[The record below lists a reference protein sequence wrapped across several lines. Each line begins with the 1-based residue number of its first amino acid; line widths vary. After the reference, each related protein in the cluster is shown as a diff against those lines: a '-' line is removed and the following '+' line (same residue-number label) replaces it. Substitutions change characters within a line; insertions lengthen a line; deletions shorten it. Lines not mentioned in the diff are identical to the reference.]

1 VDPVTAAVLKKLAK
15 KVAKKTLTS
24 SDKDGNPFLVYLIFG
39 VIVFGVLIVAG
50 AVFLL
55 VMIGGIV
62 ESMIPRPFTYEDD
75 PHYRNVYEYV
85 QKEVENKNEE
95 KQIHIDYKMAIAVI
109 AGLNNNY
116 DDEESSEKETKNIS
130 GRELRKEMRTTK
142 EILENG
148 LLDLFWELQVDEN
161 GNPKYKEEFSHTE
174 KRTIQMDSNETI
186 RFGYAFNPFYSLTEA
201 RNDALRTKN
210 GTSIAVQEKID
221 ISGKELNENWN
232 YVKDTTTKSVIRA
245 QQGTVSKITGYKNS
259 IVDGTLNVY
268 DFGYSAVF
276 ELSQIRYEVEV
287 LTETYNLYPIF
298 TLRDNDLIIERVVK
312 EYGLKEEEEARLR
325 TFVETTNELYNMTG
339 AGENA
344 GSPGSEGRDGF
355 GLSLTLQE
363 YLIEI
368 RKETP
373 MFLQY
378 DPQWGTTMY
387 SSINNPSQTI
397 ASSACGPVSF
407 AMVLSHFNKIS
418 EIEDSVIKSFQ
429 GSKIYRLVLSSTQ
442 YALEN
447 GFRTAENGTAT
458 KFLESSGEAVGL
470 KVEYISQQNAI
481 NRESLRIKSHL
492 ESGKPIIA
500 SMGPG
505 NFTQSG
511 HYILLSGMKDNV
523 VIVNDPNSE
532 ARSNQGWRLETI
544 LSESNHGFWLYSQN

>member
-15 KVAKKTLTS
+15 KVAKKTLTL
-24 SDKDGNPFLVYLIFG
+24 SDKEGNPFLVYLIFG
-39 VIVFGVLIVAG
+39 VVIFGVLIVAG

-62 ESMIPRPFTYEDD
+62 ESIIPRPFSYEDD
-75 PHYRNVYEYV
+75 PNYRKVYEYV
-85 QKEVENKNEE
+85 QKEVESKNEE

-116 DDEESSEKETKNIS
+116 DDEELSEEEVKNMS
-130 GRELRKEMRTTK
+130 GRELRREMRTTK
-142 EILENG
+142 EFLENG
-148 LLDLFWELQVDEN
+148 LLDLFWELEVDEN
-161 GNPKYKEEFSHTE
+161 GHPIYREEFSHIE
-174 KRTIQMDSNETI
+174 KRTIPVESNETI

-210 GTSIAVQEKID
+210 GTSISVQEKVE
-221 ISGKELNENWN
+221 ISGKELDKNWN
-232 YVKDTTTKSVIRA
+232 YAKDTTTKSVTRA
-245 QQGTVSKITGYKNS
+245 QQGTVSKITRYKNS
-259 IVDGTLNVY
+259 IVDGTLNIY
-268 DFGYSAVF
+268 DFGYSAIF

-287 LTETYNLYPIF
+287 STDIYNIYPIF
-298 TLRDNDLIIERVVK
+298 TLRDDDLIIKSVVAKYNLDK
-312 EYGLKEEEEARLR
+312 EAEARLR
-325 TFVETTNELYNMTG
+325 TFVETTNELYNVAG

-344 GSPGSEGRDGF
+344 GSPGSEGKDGF
-355 GLSLTLQE
+355 ELNSNLQG
-363 YLIEI
+363 YLREI

-442 YALEN
+442 YALEKR
-447 GFRTAENGTAT
+447 FRTAENGTAT

-481 NRESLRIKSHL
+481 SKDSSKIKSHL
-492 ESGKPIIA
+492 ENGKPIIA